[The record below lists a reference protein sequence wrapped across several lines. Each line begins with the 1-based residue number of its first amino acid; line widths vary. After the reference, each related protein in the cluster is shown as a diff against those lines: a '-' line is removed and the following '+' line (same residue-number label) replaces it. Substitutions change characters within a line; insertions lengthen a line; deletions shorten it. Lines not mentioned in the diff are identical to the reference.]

1 MWKIG
6 HEPAFHQTL
15 DPEDSMTLQAALLAR
30 DGVAEP
36 EPVWM
41 DPAGTDHAD
50 PLAVNDPG
58 GFCDTRPSKSEEKLK
73 IRSQS
78 KKKSEEKEVAAR
90 SGDRHTPGPFR
101 PSEGGGS
108 TSPETSEDESS
119 VETSAIRL
127 MLKRRVQQ
135 MERPKSSLGSVRIE
149 EFAGERYKYT
159 KWKKAVEAQRQ
170 LCRLEEQ
177 ELAMLVYLST
187 KQEARDCVYQV
198 PISEFTRAGGL
209 RLIWRLLDEALGESE
224 EEQFERAEKEYN
236 QYRRLPGQPVSAY
249 IGQMKRLKAQSQ
261 RVDPETQISDRA
273 WGQRLLNRG
282 SLSRRER
289 LDVFFSAGGL
299 YEPAAIERALR
310 HRCANT
316 HEDERRVPTPYVAQK
331 KPASYCASCGQK
343 GHWRGQAPP
352 EKATCNASS
361 NAVHFTY
368 VVTTTKKTKTTQEEK
383 RTSGPMM
390 SSCPH
395 GRHDSEKNKSM
406 QYAYDRL
413 DKGKLLQNYASSSE
427 DEADPYAVCQVSAN
441 GDGHYAAS
449 QDCGLKSV
457 IYFSERHGAWVST
470 CSEEAPAQ
478 REILLTNAPGIA
490 IMDSGCR
497 TAVAGQLWHEMKE
510 LGLNWHEEPEQEMF
524 QFGS

>member
-1 MWKIG
+1 MRYEGWPPCG
-6 HEPAFHQTL
+6 W
-15 DPEDSMTLQAALLAR
+15 SMPGQPPFST
-30 DGVAEP
+30 
-36 EPVWM
+36 M
-41 DPAGTDHAD
+41 
-50 PLAVNDPG
+50 PG
-58 GFCDTRPSKSEEKLK
+58 GNHTIASTALPAAGPSKSEEKLK

-343 GHWRGQAPP
+343 GHWRGDPQCPNMLAGKDKP
-352 EKATCNASS
+352 
-361 NAVHFTY
+361 HQ
-368 VVTTTKKTKTTQEEK
+368 KKPHAMPAAMQC
-383 RTSGPMM
+383 TSPTW
-390 SSCPH
+390 SQRRRRP
-395 GRHDSEKNKSM
+395 R
-406 QYAYDRL
+406 RL
-413 DKGKLLQNYASSSE
+413 RRRRGLL
-427 DEADPYAVCQVSAN
+427 D
-441 GDGHYAAS
+441 
-449 QDCGLKSV
+449 L
-457 IYFSERHGAWVST
+457 
-470 CSEEAPAQ
+470 
-478 REILLTNAPGIA
+478 
-490 IMDSGCR
+490 
-497 TAVAGQLWHEMKE
+497 
-510 LGLNWHEEPEQEMF
+510 
-524 QFGS
+524 